1 MKKVLVVDYG
11 VGNIKS
17 ICRALEVAGGQV
29 SLVDDEIQISNYT
42 HIVMPGVGTA
52 SVAMDYLRQRNLEEF
67 ILNFANEG
75 YPILGVCL
83 GMQLF
88 STKSFENGVTKCLNL
103 IPGNVQKLRKDIKSP
118 NRLPRIGWFSNQ
130 IIEPSDILFS
140 GLSVEERFYYSH
152 NYIFE
157 PEILDGLIA
166 TTGNSICASI
176 RKNNVVGIQFHP
188 EKSGEP
194 GIKLLSNF
202 LNINERI

>member
-1 MKKVLVVDYG
+1 MKKVLVVNYG

-29 SLVDDEIQISNYT
+29 SLMEDKVQVSNFT

-52 SVAMDYLRQRNLEEF
+52 SVAMKYLKLRNLDEF

-75 YPILGVCL
+75 YPVLGVCL

-88 STKSFENGVTKCLNL
+88 STKSFENGVSKCLNL
-103 IPGNVQKLRKDIKSP
+103 IPGNVNKLSNGSKSP
-118 NRLPRIGWFSNQ
+118 NRLPRIGWFTNQ
-130 IIEPSDILFS
+130 IVEASENLFS
-140 GLSVEERFYYSH
+140 GIRLEERFYYSH

-157 PEILDGLIA
+157 PKILEGLIA
-166 TTGNSICASI
+166 TTDNFICAAI

-188 EKSGEP
+188 EKSGP
-194 GIKLLSNF
+194 QGIKLLSNF
-202 LNINERI
+202 LNMNERI